1 MKTKFKKRMKNR
13 FLSAIFVFIGMFF
26 IAGCSATW
34 YGTGHVV
41 DKNYMPAGYRPVTWD
56 TKNQWLPECYELVV
70 REQGTKNIQKGCVSE
85 RVWNDAMLD
94 HQITLTKDYS

>member
-1 MKTKFKKRMKNR
+1 MKAKYKKRLKR
-13 FLSAIFVFIGMFF
+13 DIFTIITTLIGMIF
-26 IAGCSATW
+26 IAGCSTTW
-34 YGTGHVV
+34 LGTGHVI
-41 DKNYMPAGYRPVTWD
+41 DKNYLPAGYRPVTWD

-70 REQGTKNIQKGCVSE
+70 REQGTKDIHKGCVSE